1 MKKNLLQYKNISNTF
16 KRINS
21 YYNCFNNNDTSLS
34 LSNINSS
41 SNNNFSTFDSLVNDL
56 VNYYFTYEPKEI
68 LFRKYIGKK
77 KKKINNN

>member
-41 SNNNFSTFDSLVNDL
+41 YNNNFSTFDSFVNDL
-56 VNYYFTYEPKEI
+56 GNYYFTCEPKEI